1 MTLRLIR
8 MASFNEALNQLD
20 HLRNERGRTRLEIW
34 LEHAKRAHIFHVML
48 VIPLGNPAMVDT
60 LPLSSRDDLVVDVR
74 DVACIPQ
81 AVRPELAPDQA
92 RQRVEYN
99 RRPGIADMSAAV
111 DRRPA
116 HIHRDALR
124 ILRDEF
130 AFLASHRVIQ
140 AEGMVADD
148 HAL

>member
-1 MTLRLIR
+1 MPPEDSGNHICCLIDVRGPLTERDCGAAIQRAVDRQDVLRLSILPGKERPLQMIR
-8 MASFNEALNQLD
+8 SSSEANFEY
-20 HLRNERGRTRLEIW
+20 R
-34 LEHAKRAHIFHVML
+34 
-48 VIPLGNPAMVDT
+48 
-60 LPLSSRDDLVVDVR
+60 
-74 DVACIPQ
+74 
-81 AVRPELAPDQA
+81 ELAPDQA

-130 AFLASHRVIQ
+130 AFLARHRVIQ